1 MVSYANNFENLSFS
15 FSTGSTMTG
24 SVGFPS
30 FNDFLTAARDEDQLL
45 DVFSAS
51 GADIDAL
58 DTWIEAKGGNYV
70 EDLLINKVSFFMDQ
84 YIERAEIRMMTW
96 LEDEPCPVD
105 GYYDLVSELG
115 FGDVPLVDVL
125 GKMLAHSQS
134 LLETEL
140 MTASS
145 FDWIH
150 NEDVYKPGEKVV
162 KVSKERAEKKLV
174 HLKKNDKKITAGDYG
189 VDLPDGWVFCGFNT
203 STRGVW
209 KDADGKAH
217 KFDTIEAALE
227 FADDQQVKPSITKTK
242 SGVYQLRFPD
252 KGVYPDDREAGSWM
266 YIGEEGFADQAN
278 QAVVVKALN
287 IRLNC
292 PTMKSEQ
299 RIESCDQRGIVWDVI
314 LGQRCP
320 V

>member
-1 MVSYANNFENLSFS
+1 MDGCCS
-15 FSTGSTMTG
+15 
-24 SVGFPS
+24 FPS
-30 FNDFLTAARDEDQLL
+30 FNDLLTCARDEDQLL

-58 DTWIEAKGGNYV
+58 DTWIEAKGGEHV

-105 GYYDLVSELG
+105 NYYDLVSELG
-115 FGDVPLVDVL
+115 FGDVPLVEVL
-125 GKMLAHSQS
+125 GKMLEHSQK

-150 NEDVYKPGEKVV
+150 NEDVYKPGEKVR
-162 KVSKERAEKKLV
+162 KVSKERAEQKLGD
-174 HLKKNDKKITAGDYG
+174 LKKKDKKITAGDYG
-189 VDLPDGWVFCGFNT
+189 VALPYGWVFCGYNT

-227 FADDQQVKPSITKTK
+227 FADEQEVKPSITKTK

-266 YIGEEGFADQAN
+266 YVGDKGFADMKEKC
-278 QAVVVKALN
+278 VVVKALN
-287 IRLNC
+287 IRFNC
-292 PTMKSEQ
+292 PTMKSKQ
-299 RIESCDQRGIVWDVI
+299 RIESCDQRGLVWDVI
-314 LGQRCP
+314 LGKQYP